1 MRWLDWTRGRSDTH
15 FEVNLP
21 TRTNWLDPDERPDD
35 EDADPATPFAL
46 HLEPMRDGW
55 VRVRV
60 EGELALNSS
69 TMLERAVEAEL
80 MANSHVLLDLSG
92 IEFIDSAGLR
102 AMTALVRSAKATGRQ
117 LRLSADLPAHARR
130 LMEIVGL
137 LPFVPIGTDDP
148 WVESSGSRPD
158 VPPG

>member
-1 MRWLDWTRGRSDTH
+1 MRWLDWTRGRSDTN

-21 TRTNWLDPDERPDD
+21 ARTNWLDPDERPHDGG
-35 EDADPATPFAL
+35 ADPAPPFAL

-117 LRLSADLPAHARR
+117 LKLSADLPAHARR

-137 LPFVPIGTDDP
+137 LPFVPIEADDR
-148 WVESSGSRPD
+148 WTGSSGSRPD
-158 VPPG
+158 APPG

>member
-1 MRWLDWTRGRSDTH
+1 MRWLHRTRGRSVTN

-21 TRTNWLDPDERPDD
+21 VRTNWLDPDEPPQIG
-35 EDADPATPFAL
+35 EGYSAASLAL

-60 EGELALNSS
+60 EGELALDSS
-69 TMLERAVEAEL
+69 TTLERAVEAEF
-80 MANSHVLLDLSG
+80 MANSNVLLDLSG
-92 IEFIDSAGLR
+92 IDFIDSAGLR

-137 LPFVPIGTDDP
+137 LPFVPIEIDP
-148 WVESSGSRPD
+148 WVESSGSLPD
-158 VPPG
+158 TPSV